1 MPQEPAQE
9 EQDSMENELEEV
21 VGVGVAVIDMAYIK
35 KKTTFTPFNVEG
47 ATTMWHL
54 TKPPLFKI
62 CTIIYFA
69 VQIVQ
74 L

>member
-1 MPQEPAQE
+1 
-9 EQDSMENELEEV
+9 MENELEEV
-21 VGVGVAVIDMAYIK
+21 VGVGVAVIDMAYLK
-35 KKTTFTPFNVEG
+35 KENNFHTRFNVEG